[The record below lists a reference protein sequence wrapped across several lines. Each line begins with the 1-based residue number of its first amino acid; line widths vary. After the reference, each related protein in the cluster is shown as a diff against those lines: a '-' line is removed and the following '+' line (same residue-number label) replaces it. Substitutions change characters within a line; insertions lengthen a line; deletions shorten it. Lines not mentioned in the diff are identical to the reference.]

1 MANDTYSDERFGS
14 MHVTPE
20 AIRSVHAR
28 VMGSDLAEAV
38 RVELTQ
44 MLGTLPHVAATEPV
58 VLT

>member
-1 MANDTYSDERFGS
+1 MAYDELAGDRFGDL
-14 MHVTPE
+14 HVTPE

-44 MLGTLPHVAATEPV
+44 IMGTLPHVAATEPV